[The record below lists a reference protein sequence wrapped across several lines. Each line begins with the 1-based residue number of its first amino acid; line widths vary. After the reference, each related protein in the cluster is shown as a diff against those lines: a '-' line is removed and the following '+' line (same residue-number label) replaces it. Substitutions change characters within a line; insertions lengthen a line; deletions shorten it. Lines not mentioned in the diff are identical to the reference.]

1 MPPTKPR
8 IRQRFGPNQDYLLA
22 VQVNTDAPFRAAYGT
37 LMSSWEKIANTLN
50 SCSAF
55 KMHHLKGPIAKNR
68 FERLVER
75 HREWVQS
82 GSVPD
87 DAPSQDVA
95 FMTIMNE
102 LVPRLNAAEAEQLPI
117 LGKRGRPRKIRSEDV
132 VAAPKVKRQS
142 TDAAEPVSA
151 GSTATLRSVL
161 AMDTPTVGRQR
172 FTPDDDLLLVQFVKE
187 SLPFRAKFGGICSA
201 WNDVAA
207 KLDACPE
214 FSKDGVKGPIVRY
227 RFENLVSKYRD
238 RIKKNNGHVVGPKG
252 APAGELEVIMTEL
265 VALQDGE
272 DAESAALL
280 AQRVSAA
287 VGSVEEQTVDEAEG
301 EDEADIDAA
310 SETSEPSAS
319 PSLEED
325 EEITASVFPTSIAP
339 SSVPAQS
346 FILPAPATA
355 SVDTSDATNIADLK
369 TLLQEMV
376 NQQAR
381 SMEQMLQLHQELYDQ
396 EREERRL
403 EAQRRQREL
412 QLEREEREKD
422 RQALTT
428 AVMSVM
434 KAFLERESRD

>member
-1 MPPTKPR
+1 MPPNKPR

-22 VQVNTDAPFRAAYGT
+22 VQANTDAPFRAAYGT
-37 LMSSWEKIANTLN
+37 LMSSWEKVANTLN

-102 LVPRLNAAEAEQLPI
+102 LVPKLNAAEAEQLPI
-117 LGKRGRPRKIRSEDV
+117 LGKRGRPRKIRSGDAV
-132 VAAPKVKRQS
+132 SVPKEKRHS
-142 TDAAEPVSA
+142 TESTEPAST

-161 AMDTPTVGRQR
+161 AMDTPIVGRQR
-172 FTPDDDLLLVQFVKE
+172 FTPDDDLMLIQFVKE
-187 SLPFRAKFGGICSA
+187 SLPFRAKFGSICSA

-214 FSKDGVKGPIVRY
+214 FSKDSVKGPIVRY
-227 RFENLVSKYRD
+227 RFENLVAKHRE
-238 RIKKNNGHVVGPKG
+238 RVKRNNGHVVGPKG

-272 DAESAALL
+272 DAEIAA
-280 AQRVSAA
+280 
-287 VGSVEEQTVDEAEG
+287 T
-301 EDEADIDAA
+301 I
-310 SETSEPSAS
+310 
-319 PSLEED
+319 
-325 EEITASVFPTSIAP
+325 
-339 SSVPAQS
+339 
-346 FILPAPATA
+346 
-355 SVDTSDATNIADLK
+355 DTSDASSFAGLK
-369 TLLQEMV
+369 VLLQEMV

-403 EAQRRQREL
+403 EGQRRQREL

-422 RQALTT
+422 RQALTST
-428 AVMSVM
+428 VMSVM
-434 KAFLERESRD
+434 KAFLEQNSRD

>member
-1 MPPTKPR
+1 MPPNKPR

-22 VQVNTDAPFRAAYGT
+22 VQANTDAPFRAAYGT
-37 LMSSWEKIANTLN
+37 LMSSWEKVANTLN

-102 LVPRLNAAEAEQLPI
+102 LVPKLNAAEAEQLPI
-117 LGKRGRPRKIRSEDV
+117 LGKRGRPRKIRSGDAV
-132 VAAPKVKRQS
+132 SVPKEKRHS
-142 TDAAEPVSA
+142 TESTEPAST

-161 AMDTPTVGRQR
+161 AMDTPIVGRQR
-172 FTPDDDLLLVQFVKE
+172 FTPDDDLMLIQFVKE
-187 SLPFRAKFGGICSA
+187 SLPFRAKFGSICSA

-214 FSKDGVKGPIVRY
+214 FSKDSVKGPIVRY
-227 RFENLVSKYRD
+227 RFENLVAKHRE
-238 RIKKNNGHVVGPKG
+238 RVKRNNGHVVGPKG

-272 DAESAALL
+272 DAESAAQL
-280 AQRVSAA
+280 AQRVMY
-287 VGSVEEQTVDEAEG
+287 
-301 EDEADIDAA
+301 
-310 SETSEPSAS
+310 
-319 PSLEED
+319 
-325 EEITASVFPTSIAP
+325 PTPIAP
-339 SSVPAQS
+339 SPVPTQS
-346 FILPAPATA
+346 FILPAPVAATI
-355 SVDTSDATNIADLK
+355 DTSDASSFAGLK
-369 TLLQEMV
+369 VLLQEMV

-403 EAQRRQREL
+403 EGQRRQREL

-422 RQALTT
+422 RQALTST
-428 AVMSVM
+428 VMSVM
-434 KAFLERESRD
+434 KAFLEQNSRD